1 MKYSVL
7 QAPDD
12 GTEMQR
18 KPQLLHRG
26 FKSLMLEV

>member
-1 MKYSVL
+1 MKYVL
-7 QAPDD
+7 QAPND